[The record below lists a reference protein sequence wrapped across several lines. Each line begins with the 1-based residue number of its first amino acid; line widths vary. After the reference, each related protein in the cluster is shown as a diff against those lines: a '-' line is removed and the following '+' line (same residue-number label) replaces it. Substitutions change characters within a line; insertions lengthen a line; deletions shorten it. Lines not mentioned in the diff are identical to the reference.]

1 MTCFGA
7 AMVLF
12 GQWLGVKARIAT
24 TPANAT
30 VVEAYGYN
38 SSASA
43 INAIF
48 MIFNIFGI
56 NTLRAARPAL
66 SIPAVQYTIFI
77 MIGYVYGPQEPTEEH
92 SIRFVKEL
100 LYAFLTGQA
109 ISTGVSLLIIP
120 VSSRKVFFG
129 EATGFLQSARGLLK
143 AQLAF
148 VEALEHSELC
158 DPSVPRAGSDSG
170 DDTNSQDHHDEDK
183 AQKRLMYVQKAA
195 ALKAASAGVLGL
207 SGKLRDDVVFAR
219 REVAYGKLGSE
230 DIHEIHRLLRNILLP
245 ISSLST
251 VADISERL
259 KNRYRADRRRFEEA
273 QCPEARSFEFTAKDR
288 ANEEAEWRELIR
300 ELHASFEPVVQVLDE
315 GVLSVLIL
323 LGLAPKSKKPPSGRK
338 AAKDG
343 STLEH
348 DIEKG
353 ATKPAPGDHGF
364 GDFLD
369 AEIQD
374 FRKQR
379 TERLQTWTKERGLDS
394 VFHSAASTKHVQFPS
409 QPNRDGYKSLKL
421 LREARASQ
429 RLHLILYME
438 YLLYSVAKAT
448 LELVRFAEL
457 KANDGTMQ
465 KSRLILPKAKIIYK
479 WVKGLLDGDDSG
491 GPDMDKMD
499 HMYGFPAI
507 IHLFRTTASFL

>member
-1 MTCFGA
+1 
-7 AMVLF
+7 MVLF
-12 GQWLGVKARIAT
+12 GHWLSIKARIGT
-24 TPANAT
+24 TPANASPA
-30 VVEAYGYN
+30 VAYGYN

-48 MIFNIFGI
+48 MIINVFGI
-56 NTLRAARPAL
+56 NALRAARPSL
-66 SIPAVQYTIFI
+66 SIPSVEYTIFI
-77 MIGYVYGPQEPTEEH
+77 MIGFVYGPQEPTEDR

-100 LYAFLTGQA
+100 LYSFLTGQA
-109 ISTGVSLLIIP
+109 IATGVSMLIIP

-129 EATGFLQSARGLLK
+129 EAAGFLQSARGLLK

-148 VEALEHSELC
+148 VEALEHSEMC
-158 DPSVPRAGSDSG
+158 DPSVPKASSELE
-170 DDTNSQDHHDEDK
+170 DDANAQGHNDEER
-183 AQKRLMYVQKAA
+183 AQKRLMYAQKAA

-219 REVAYGKLGSE
+219 REVAYGNLGSS
-230 DIHEIHRLLRNILLP
+230 DIHELYRLLRNILLP

-273 QCPEARSFEFTAKDR
+273 QCPEARSVEFTAKER
-288 ANEEAEWRELIR
+288 ANEELEWRQLIL
-300 ELHASFEPVVQVLDE
+300 ELHASFEPVIQVLDE
-315 GVLSVLIL
+315 GVLHILIL
-323 LGLAPKSKKPPSGRK
+323 LGFAPKSKKPVSSSKVAVNGS
-338 AAKDG
+338 AAIEEDV
-343 STLEH
+343 
-348 DIEKG
+348 EKG
-353 ATKPAPGDHGF
+353 AAKPVPGDTGF

-369 AEIQD
+369 REIQD

-379 TERLQTWTKERGLDS
+379 TKRLKTWTKERGLDS
-394 VFHSAASTKHVQFPS
+394 VFHATASTRHVQFSS
-409 QPNRDGYKSLKL
+409 QPSRDGYKSLKI

-457 KANDGTMQ
+457 KVNDGTMQ
-465 KSRLILPKAKIIYK
+465 RNRLILPKARILYK
-479 WVKGLLDGDDSG
+479 WIKSLIDGDELS
-491 GPDMDKMD
+491 GPDIDKMD
-499 HMYGFPAI
+499 HM
-507 IHLFRTTASFL
+507 

>member
-7 AMVLF
+7 AMVLL

-30 VVEAYGYN
+30 LAEAYGYN

-48 MIFNIFGI
+48 MIMNVFGI
-56 NTLRAARPAL
+56 NALRAARPAL
-66 SIPAVQYTIFI
+66 SIPAVQYNIFI
-77 MIGYVYGPQEPTEEH
+77 LIGYIYGPQEPTEQH
-92 SIRFVKEL
+92 SIKFVKEL
-100 LYAFLTGQA
+100 LYSFLTGQA
-109 ISTGVSLLIIP
+109 ISTAVSLLIIP

-158 DPSVPRAGSDSG
+158 DPSVPRKGS
-170 DDTNSQDHHDEDK
+170 NSEAEIDGQDHLDKSK
-183 AQKRLMYVQKAA
+183 AQKRLLYTQKAA

-207 SGKLRDDVVFAR
+207 SGKLRDDVLFAT
-219 REVAYGKLGSE
+219 REVAYGKLGSD

-259 KNRYRADRRRFEEA
+259 KGRYRADRKKFEEM
-273 QCPEARSFEFTAKDR
+273 QCPEARSFDFTANER
-288 ANEEAEWRELIR
+288 ANEEAEWRALIK

-323 LGLAPKSKKPPSGRK
+323 LGFVPKTKTPAP
-338 AAKDG
+338 DG
-343 STLEH
+343 KTN
-348 DIEKG
+348 DVEKG
-353 ATKPAPGDHGF
+353 ATKPAAGDTGF
-364 GDFLD
+364 GDFLEG
-369 AEIQD
+369 EIQD

-379 TERLQTWTKERGLDS
+379 TERLQTWTKERGLNS
-394 VFHSAASTKHVQFPS
+394 VFHSPPPTRHVQFPS
-409 QPNRDGYKSLKL
+409 QSPHDGYKSLKL
-421 LREARASQ
+421 WREARASQ

-448 LELVRFAEL
+448 LEMVRFAER

-465 KSRLILPKAKIIYK
+465 KNRLILPKAKIIYK
-479 WVKGLLDGDDSG
+479 WIKGLVDGADSG
-491 GPDMDKMD
+491 GPDMDKID
-499 HMYGFPAI
+499 HMQAFPI
-507 IHLFRTTASFL
+507 IINQLLRAQKSLTVPT